1 MAEEYVGKEQFGE
14 FVKRMDERF
23 DHVSERFDQA
33 NQLAEQRYDSLNQ
46 RLADAEK
53 AREQN
58 LIHINQRFDD
68 LNDSIGDIRADIRQ
82 MRNWIVWLFGLVVFG
97 FIGSIV
103 LILFKDVFK

>member
-1 MAEEYVGKEQFGE
+1 M
-14 FVKRMDERF
+14 
-23 DHVSERFDQA
+23 SERFDQA